1 MSSRT
6 ASLAATLAALAV
18 TSLGCKSESKPKDTP
33 ATLAKL
39 AECEAQLP
47 KIEDKDRLIKSYEA
61 EIARLKLAGE
71 SAGTYTFVLE
81 GDAWARKAPTPGSGG
96 GTGKALDDK
105 QAEALAQEFIGLVGR
120 SRGPIQHCYEQALK
134 KNAGLQARTI
144 TLRVSATFGAD
155 GKYSKAAFTPQLG
168 DAFETCMRGVAGKWK
183 LTSAGAAATFQATVT
198 LSPS

>member
-6 ASLAATLAALAV
+6 AALVTALTALA
-18 TSLGCKSESKPKDTP
+18 TTASLGCKGDSKPKDTP

-39 AECEAQLP
+39 ADCQAQLP
-47 KIEDKDRLIKSYEA
+47 TIEDKDRLIKSYEA

-81 GDAWARKAPTPGSGG
+81 GDVWARKAAAPG
-96 GTGKALDDK
+96 GTGAGKQLDDK

-155 GKYSKAAFTPQLG
+155 GKFGKANFTPQLG
-168 DAFETCMRGVAGKWK
+168 DAFESCMRTVAGKWK